1 MVLSTD
7 IFGVFV
13 LILAAFTLG
22 STFLSAYSVLNVA
35 RLRNVRISW
44 KAGKMWGYPLF
55 ATIFF
60 LTTLAMSAMV
70 YHLSM
75 SLYYP
80 IVGCYAWIGINW
92 FLASYL
98 ASKRYITDHGIVK
111 NINDPSQTV
120 AWYQM
125 TDFVEKPEGKSNEYI
140 FIYQNYGE
148 NEEDLNKCIRLE
160 LEVPLKKNEEFK
172 KIVSYKLGKTIS
184 PEVDSLLNLR
194 AVGD

>member
-35 RLRNVRISW
+35 RLRNVRLSW

-55 ATIFF
+55 ATIFL
-60 LTTLAMSAMV
+60 LTTLSMSVIV
-70 YHLSM
+70 YHLS
-75 SLYYP
+75 LIQYYP
-80 IVGCYAWIGINW
+80 IVGCYAWIGMNW

-125 TDFVEKPEGKSNEYI
+125 TDFVEKDGDKSKEYV
-140 FIYQNYGE
+140 FIYQDYGP

-160 LEVPLKKNEEFK
+160 LDVPPQKNEEFK

-184 PEVDSLLNLR
+184 TEVDSLINLR
-194 AVGD
+194 TVR